1 MVIVGEATISGAR
14 VGVTVGW
21 GVQVDGGIGGEGV
34 RIGEGGIVDG
44 GGTGVTRVIGIVGV
58 KETVGVAR
66 VGRPLGIGTAVVNT
80 VVAVAETITVLGAA
94 ALTNS
99 VI

>member
-44 GGTGVTRVIGIVGV
+44 GGTGVTRVI
-58 KETVGVAR
+58 A
-66 VGRPLGIGTAVVNT
+66 
-80 VVAVAETITVLGAA
+80 
-94 ALTNS
+94 
-99 VI
+99 